1 MFSRN
6 FISIQQSGSALK
18 QKANKIPMVLG
29 GHSRK
34 IIVRGQEYRWVASGK
49 QYRCSCRECRQLT
62 LAIEKRLHHSRQ
74 AGKGRKSHSAHPS
87 RRRSILL
94 TLKIGSQLPYL
105 GSCPTFEDIVEHMLP
120 RTPQLLCGF
129 IRIRFENSQSIP
141 SLRLLAIDAIFS
153 VYTAMEALKLSGT
166 VGPAELLFL

>member
-1 MFSRN
+1 
-6 FISIQQSGSALK
+6 
-18 QKANKIPMVLG
+18 MVLG

-34 IIVRGQEYRWVASGK
+34 IIVRGQENRWVASGK
-49 QYRCSCRECRQLT
+49 HNGCSCKESRQLT
-62 LAIEKRLHHSRQ
+62 LAIEKRLHPAQSRQ